1 MSDPVS
7 ANFAITAYRSAGG
20 PGAAEAGGDPLSG
33 FGTAL
38 RQAMDGAVEASHR
51 ADAASAQALGGQGNV
66 TDVVLAVSKAELS
79 LQTTVALR
87 DRMVS
92 AYQDIMRMP
101 I

>member
-33 FGTAL
+33 FGAAL
-38 RQAMDGAVEASHR
+38 RQAMDGAVEISHR

-87 DRMVS
+87 DKMVS